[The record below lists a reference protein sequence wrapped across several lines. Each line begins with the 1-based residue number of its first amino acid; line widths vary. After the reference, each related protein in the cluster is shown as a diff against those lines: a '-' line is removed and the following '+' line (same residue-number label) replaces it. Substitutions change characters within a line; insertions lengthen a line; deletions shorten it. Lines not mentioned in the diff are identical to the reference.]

1 MDSRG
6 SYNWWDIIKDRWSD
20 FVEVSFEWLSRI
32 WRFFLRCWAWIEARP
47 FVRKALVVL
56 IGLVVSTGFAFLF
69 KPLVRPE
76 SQFLLYLP
84 AVMVSALFAGMAW
97 GIGASAAGALLTTYL
112 FILPAHTPSSDRA
125 METVALVLYLMAS
138 ALILVLNRLQEHQ
151 RQQILNFAET
161 LEQKVAE
168 RTADLQQANEE
179 LQSFCYSI
187 SHDLR
192 APMRNIVGSSRIII
206 EDLGPRLDP
215 EARENL
221 LSIGV
226 SANRLA
232 QLVDDLLNHARIG
245 HSAMN
250 LEKASLSAM
259 AEGIA
264 AELLALD
271 WGYPIEFDIEPNMT
285 VVCDVELIRLAL
297 RNLMENSC
305 KYAHE
310 GRILNVRV
318 GETRRKGMP
327 VYYVRDNGI
336 GFDMQYIEKIF
347 QPFQRLHRDVDYPG
361 TGIGLANVK
370 RVMDRHAGDLWAE
383 GEVGKGATFY
393 FMLGRLNPDRIA
405 V

>member
-6 SYNWWDIIKDRWSD
+6 SYNWWDIVKDRWSD

-32 WRFFLRCWAWIEARP
+32 WSFFRRCWAWIEARP
-47 FVRKALVVL
+47 IVRNALVVL
-56 IGLVVSTGFAFLF
+56 IGLVVSTSFAFLF

-97 GIGASAAGALLTTYL
+97 GIGASAAGALLSTYL

-215 EARENL
+215 EAHENL

-305 KYAHE
+305 KYAHQ
-310 GRILNVRV
+310 GRTLNVRV

-393 FMLGRLNPDRIA
+393 FMLGRLNPDNIA